1 MQCLKNIS
9 LYKFLFTRKRGNKAY
24 LLNVESKL
32 IPVYCHME
40 AAELGACG
48 GGGWT
53 LVMKTDG
60 KKVAAA
66 MQQFLPPQGF
76 RPEGEIPRR
85 HSSNSR
91 YIKESTNSWN
101 TQSVCQKK
109 ISTCLNRGREES
121 VGNDDVSIVTA
132 RTYEMVRMT

>member
-1 MQCLKNIS
+1 
-9 LYKFLFTRKRGNKAY
+9 
-24 LLNVESKL
+24 
-32 IPVYCHME
+32 ME

-60 KKVAAA
+60 EKVTAA
-66 MQQFLPPQGF
+66 MQQFLAPQGF

-85 HSSNSR
+85 LARILRKALTAGIYSQYAR
-91 YIKESTNSWN
+91 
-101 TQSVCQKK
+101 K

-121 VGNDDVSIVTA
+121 VGNDDVSIVCA
-132 RTYEMVRMT
+132 RK